1 MVTYV
6 VRRILLA
13 VPTLLGV
20 VTVVFMVVRLLPGD
34 PARAVAGLLASP
46 VEVARIR
53 HQFGLDQPIPVQY
66 IQFVA
71 GLARGDFGTSN
82 ITGQPVMAEIGARL
96 PYTIELTV
104 IATLIAVVIGMAMGV
119 LSAARHG
126 SVLDLAI
133 SALSVFGVSMPVYW
147 LGLMLII
154 LFAVQFR
161 LLPAGGTDAPLSFV
175 LPSFTLS
182 VFSIGLIARMT
193 RSSTLE
199 VLKEDYIR
207 TARAKGVG
215 RVGVLVYH
223 ALRNSLLPVI
233 TAIGLQFGALLG
245 GAVLTETVF
254 SWPGVGRLL
263 VASILNRDYPVVEGA
278 VLIFS
283 VSYIAVNLLVDLSY
297 GLADPRIRYE

>member
-13 VPTLLGV
+13 VPTILGV
-20 VTVVFMVVRLLPGD
+20 VTVVFIVVRLLPGD

-46 VEVARIR
+46 AEIARIR
-53 HQFGLDQPIPVQY
+53 HQFGLDQPLPVQY
-66 IQFVA
+66 VTFVA
-71 GLARGDFGTSN
+71 GLMRGDFGTSN
-82 ITGQPVMAEIGARL
+82 VTGQPVMAEIGARL

-154 LFAVQFR
+154 LFAVDFR
-161 LLPAGGTDAPLSFV
+161 LLPAGGTDDPLGFV

-283 VSYIAVNLLVDLSY
+283 ASYIVVNLLVDLSY
-297 GLADPRIRYE
+297 GFADPRVRYE

>member
-20 VTVVFMVVRLLPGD
+20 VTVVFIVVRLLPGD
-34 PARAVAGLLASP
+34 PARAVAGLLATP

-53 HQFGLDQPIPVQY
+53 HQFGLDEPIPVQY
-66 IQFVA
+66 VKFVA
-71 GLARGDFGTSN
+71 GLVRGDFGTSN
-82 ITGQPVMAEIGARL
+82 VTGQPVMAEIGARL
-96 PYTIELTV
+96 PYTIELTL
-104 IATLIAVVIGMAMGV
+104 IATLIAVVVGMAMGV

-126 SVLDLAI
+126 SVVDLAI

-161 LLPAGGTDAPLSFV
+161 LLPAGGTDDPLSFV

-199 VLKEDYIR
+199 VLQEDYIR

-283 VSYIAVNLLVDLSY
+283 ASYIAVNLLVDLSY